1 MNNAQSILSNLEERF
16 TEPKGWRWHS
26 FTRTDGRR
34 LRFGALVPT
43 ETPPDAT
50 IVCLPGLSEF
60 GEKYFEIARWAKKKN
75 LAFWVLDWA
84 GQGMASRYL
93 SNPHKRHAYDFQDD
107 VDDLH
112 YFIMEYVKYASVSTD
127 VGRIPM
133 AMLGHSMG
141 GNIGMRYLA
150 QHPEIF
156 ECATF
161 SAPMLGIKGLDP
173 AFKLPLLALSKMLKI
188 VAGKS
193 YVHGGED
200 WHEDYGLK
208 PEELSSD
215 PVRNQ
220 IIKQWF
226 AACPDLQ
233 AGSVTYGW
241 VDAALRSC
249 AHIQSQKFL
258 STIQT
263 HCSFVKAGQA
273 KLVSNKAIDYIVSH
287 LERKTLVDLPDSE
300 HEVMMERDE
309 IRDVFLDTFYQSIKE
324 NIIERPGTLK
334 PF

>member
-1 MNNAQSILSNLEERF
+1 MNDTASTPSCLEERF
-16 TEPKGWRWHS
+16 TEPDGWRWHS
-26 FTRTDGRR
+26 FTRKNGRT
-34 LRFGALVPT
+34 LRFGALIPT
-43 ETPPDAT
+43 ETPPHAT

-60 GEKYFEIARWAKKKN
+60 GEKYFEMARWAKEKN
-75 LAFWVLDWA
+75 LAFWVLDWV

-93 SNPHKRHAYDFQDD
+93 SNPHKRHSYDFQDD

-112 YFIMEYVKYASVSTD
+112 YFIMEYVKHASVSTD

-150 QHPEIF
+150 QHPDTF

-173 AFKLPLLALSKMLKI
+173 AFKLPLRTLSMALKLI
-188 VAGKS
+188 AGKS
-193 YVHGGED
+193 YVPGGED
-200 WHEDYGLK
+200 WHEEYGLA
-208 PEELSSD
+208 PNDLSSD

-226 AACPDLQ
+226 GVCPDLQ

-249 AHIQSQKFL
+249 ARIQSRKFL

-263 HCSFVKAGQA
+263 HCSFVKAGKD
-273 KLVSNKAIDYIVSH
+273 KLVSNKAIDYVAAH
-287 LERKTLVDLPDSE
+287 LEHKTLVDLPNSE
-300 HEVMMERDE
+300 HEIMMERDD

-324 NIIERPGTLK
+324 NIIERPETLK